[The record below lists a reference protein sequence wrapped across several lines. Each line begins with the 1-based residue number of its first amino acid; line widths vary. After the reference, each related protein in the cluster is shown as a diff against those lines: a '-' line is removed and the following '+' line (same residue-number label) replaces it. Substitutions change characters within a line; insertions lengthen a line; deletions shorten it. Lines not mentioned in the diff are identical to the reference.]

1 MLLCYYLLLKLF
13 YVKSSNIVL
22 GLVTKIVVHFCNRY
36 MFSFPD
42 FEQNDCK
49 PKILNVVSETNV
61 QNDPTPPPAKDDV
74 LQVQN
79 PSETKVQEQTA
90 LRKMVLEVIFGSGS
104 NVSHDLEATHSM
116 LSMGVNGEHH
126 HSEGSASSPEPY
138 DVVESVSCDSTSP
151 LTSNSSAASPVL
163 TSDDAGLLVEETPS
177 VVGERKS
184 DRQDKLRNSVS
195 PVLETERR
203 QRPVRNRIKVERE
216 DFIYDLS
223 DRCLDPRRDGDDR
236 KVAKRKQEDRIPD
249 SVKVVLEKGNYS
261 AESSYAKVIPKV
273 VLVRTNTG
281 EYSGLRVVN
290 KTGSANNMT
299 QVFDSSSDKHNSPNS
314 VGYNISTRK
323 SQRTYDI
330 SPRKIPT
337 VSQEKHE

>member
-1 MLLCYYLLLKLF
+1 M
-13 YVKSSNIVL
+13 
-22 GLVTKIVVHFCNRY
+22 R
-36 MFSFPD
+36 
-42 FEQNDCK
+42 
-49 PKILNVVSETNV
+49 NVVSETNV
-61 QNDPTPPPAKDDV
+61 QNDPTPLSTEDGV

-79 PSETKVQEQTA
+79 PSETQAQEQTA

-104 NVSHDLEATHSM
+104 NVSQDLEATQNM
-116 LSMGVNGEHH
+116 FNMGVNGERH

-163 TSDDAGLLVEETPS
+163 TSDDTGLLMEETSS
-177 VVGERKS
+177 VVGESKS
-184 DRQDKLRNSVS
+184 NRQDKLRNSIS

-236 KVAKRKQEDRIPD
+236 KVTKRKQEDRIPD
-249 SVKVVLEKGNYS
+249 SVKMVLEKGNCS
-261 AESSYAKVIPKV
+261 AESSRAKVIPKV
-273 VLVRTNTG
+273 VLVRTNVG

-290 KTGSANNMT
+290 KTGGAGNMM
-299 QVFDSSSDKHNSPNS
+299 QVFDSSSDKHNSPNT

-330 SPRKIPT
+330 SPHKIPA
-337 VSQEKHE
+337 VSQERRE

>member
-1 MLLCYYLLLKLF
+1 MLREVLN
-13 YVKSSNIVL
+13 SNQF
-22 GLVTKIVVHFCNRY
+22 HY
-36 MFSFPD
+36 MFSFSD

-49 PKILNVVSETNV
+49 PKMLNVVSETNV
-61 QNDPTPPPAKDDV
+61 QNDPTPPPAEDDV

-79 PSETKVQEQTA
+79 PSETQVQEQTA

-104 NVSHDLEATHSM
+104 NASHDLEATHNM

-138 DVVESVSCDSTSP
+138 DAVESVSCDSASP

-163 TSDDAGLLVEETPS
+163 TSDDAGLIMEETAS
-177 VVGERKS
+177 VMGERKS

-195 PVLETERR
+195 PILETERR

-236 KVAKRKQEDRIPD
+236 KVTKRKQEDRIPD
-249 SVKVVLEKGNYS
+249 SVKVVLEKGNCS
-261 AESSYAKVIPKV
+261 AGSSYAKVIPKV
-273 VLVRTNTG
+273 VLVRTNMG

-290 KTGSANNMT
+290 KTGSASNMT

-330 SPRKIPT
+330 SPHKIPT
-337 VSQEKHE
+337 VSQERHE

>member
-1 MLLCYYLLLKLF
+1 
-13 YVKSSNIVL
+13 
-22 GLVTKIVVHFCNRY
+22 
-36 MFSFPD
+36 MFSFSD
-42 FEQNDCK
+42 FEQNECK
-49 PKILNVVSETNV
+49 PKTLNVVSETNV
-61 QNDPTPPPAKDDV
+61 QNDPKPSPAEDNA

-79 PSETKVQEQTA
+79 PSETQVQEQTA

-104 NVSHDLEATHSM
+104 NNASHDLDATHNM
-116 LSMGVNGEHH
+116 FSMGVNGEHH

-163 TSDDAGLLVEETPS
+163 TSDDAGSVLMEETSS
-177 VVGERKS
+177 VMGESKS

-236 KVAKRKQEDRIPD
+236 KATKRKQEDRIPD
-249 SVKVVLEKGNYS
+249 SVKVLFEKGNCS
-261 AESSYAKVIPKV
+261 GESSCAKVIPKV
-273 VLVRTNTG
+273 VLVRTNMG

-290 KTGSANNMT
+290 KTGSASNVT
-299 QVFDSSSDKHNSPNS
+299 QVFDSSSDKHNSPNT

-323 SQRTYDI
+323 SQRTFDI
-330 SPRKIPT
+330 SPHKIPT
-337 VSQEKHE
+337 VSKERHE

>member
-1 MLLCYYLLLKLF
+1 MLREVLN
-13 YVKSSNIVL
+13 SN
-22 GLVTKIVVHFCNRY
+22 HFHY
-36 MFSFPD
+36 MFSFSD
-42 FEQNDCK
+42 FEQNDFK
-49 PKILNVVSETNV
+49 PKMLNVVSETNV
-61 QNDPTPPPAKDDV
+61 QNDPTPPPAEDNV

-79 PSETKVQEQTA
+79 PSETQAQEQTA

-104 NVSHDLEATHSM
+104 NVSHDLEATHNM
-116 LSMGVNGEHH
+116 LSMGVNGEQH

-163 TSDDAGLLVEETPS
+163 TSDDAGLIMEETSS
-177 VVGERKS
+177 VMGERKS
-184 DRQDKLRNSVS
+184 NRQDKQRNSIS

-236 KVAKRKQEDRIPD
+236 KVTKRKQEDRIPD
-249 SVKVVLEKGNYS
+249 SVKVVLEKGNCS
-261 AESSYAKVIPKV
+261 AESSYGKVIPKV
-273 VLVRTNTG
+273 VLVRTNVG

-290 KTGSANNMT
+290 KTGSASNMT
-299 QVFDSSSDKHNSPNS
+299 QVFDRSSDKHNSPNS

-330 SPRKIPT
+330 SPHKIPT
-337 VSQEKHE
+337 VSQERHE

>member
-1 MLLCYYLLLKLF
+1 
-13 YVKSSNIVL
+13 
-22 GLVTKIVVHFCNRY
+22 
-36 MFSFPD
+36 MFSFSD
-42 FEQNDCK
+42 FEQNECR
-49 PKILNVVSETNV
+49 PKMLNVVSETNV
-61 QNDPTPPPAKDDV
+61 QNDPTPPSTEDSV

-79 PSETKVQEQTA
+79 PSETQVQEQTA

-104 NVSHDLEATHSM
+104 NVSHDLEATHNM

-163 TSDDAGLLVEETPS
+163 TSDDAGLLMEETSS
-177 VVGERKS
+177 VLGESKS
-184 DRQDKLRNSVS
+184 DRQEKHRNSVS
-195 PVLETERR
+195 PVLLETERR

-236 KVAKRKQEDRIPD
+236 KGTKRKQEDRISD
-249 SVKVVLEKGNYS
+249 SVKVVLEKGNCS
-261 AESSYAKVIPKV
+261 AESSRAKVIPKV
-273 VLVRTNTG
+273 VLVRTNVG

-290 KTGSANNMT
+290 KTGSANNMM
-299 QVFDSSSDKHNSPNS
+299 QVFDSSSDKHNSPNT

-330 SPRKIPT
+330 SPHKIPT
-337 VSQEKHE
+337 VSQERHE